1 MIVLALMD
9 FISNLLYDQ
18 NRVGSRA
25 HTAWSQLSQ
34 GGSHPW
40 LWHKQ
45 GRGGR
50 TQVQDQPDLGIKTQY
65 QKKKWKEERT
75 EGGHHVPFA
84 FLSTLTQAK
93 QKHHY

>member
-25 HTAWSQLSQ
+25 HTAWSQLLQ
-34 GGSHPW
+34 GGTHLW

-45 GRGGR
+45 GRSGR

-65 QKKKWKEERT
+65 QKKMEGRKKE
-75 EGGHHVPFA
+75 
-84 FLSTLTQAK
+84 
-93 QKHHY
+93 